1 MKGKLSTLIAVA
13 VILSLLGAAC
23 APAATPTPK
32 PVEKVFKLG
41 VLGPFTGP
49 AARTGEEIKNGY
61 IMAFDA
67 IGYKV
72 GDYKI
77 EFVYID
83 SQSDP
88 AKATTAYEEAI
99 VRDKIQA
106 GAGGWH
112 SSVSVACM
120 EVTAKYKLPHF
131 FSAGETNVV
140 SEKFRSDMDKYGY
153 WMAKGWPMPQAL
165 VSKTYAVAFD
175 DFVQAGV
182 WPADKKT
189 IAISCED
196 TDFGRAVGGPLNQ
209 YLTDRGW
216 EILAEDYFPLE
227 ETEFYPLL
235 TKYKN
240 SGADVVIVTDT
251 AAAGISAFTKQAKE
265 IGLEALLIGHGL
277 GWIGEWY
284 ELTGD
289 ASDYALDQIPQLAS
303 PESRAWATEFEN
315 KWGFKASPSAAGLA
329 YDWANFLIK
338 IMEATIKEYGEM
350 TSETLYK
357 FGREKLWTGQFT
369 YTDGII
375 MPRYRFSMESIPDP
389 VVGKEDFLFPVI
401 QYFSGKGVIVWPF
414 DWKEADLKIPPWVK

>member
-13 VILSLLGAAC
+13 VILGLLGAAC
-23 APAATPTPK
+23 GPAATPK

-61 IMAFDA
+61 VMAFDA

-77 EFVYID
+77 EFVYLD
-83 SQSDP
+83 FQSDP

-112 SSVSVACM
+112 SSVAVACM

-131 FSAGETNVV
+131 FSAGETHIV
-140 SEKFRSDMDKYGY
+140 SEKVRSDLDKYGY
-153 WMAKGWPMPQAL
+153 WMAKGWPMPKAL

-182 WPADKKT
+182 WSADKKT

-196 TDFGRAVGGPLNQ
+196 TDFGRAVGGPLHQ
-209 YLTDRGW
+209 YLKERGW
-216 EILAEDYFPLE
+216 EILAEGDFPLE

-235 TKYKN
+235 TKYKT
-240 SGADVVIVTDT
+240 SGADVVLVTAT
-251 AAAGISAFTKQAKE
+251 AAAGISAFTKQFKE
-265 IGLEALLIGHGL
+265 VGLEALLIGHGL

-289 ASDYALDQIPQLAS
+289 AADYALDQIPQLAS
-303 PESRAWATEFEN
+303 PKSKAWATEFE
-315 KWGFKASPSAAGLA
+315 KRWGFKPSPSAAGLA

-338 IMEATIKEYGEM
+338 IMEATIEEYGEM

-369 YTDGII
+369 YSEGII
-375 MPRYRFSMESIPDP
+375 MPRYRFTMDSIPDP
-389 VVGKEDFLFPVI
+389 VVDKEDFLFPVI
-401 QYFSGKGVIVWPF
+401 QYFGGAGVILWPF
-414 DWKEADLKIPPWVK
+414 DWKEADLKMPPWVK